1 MRNNSQILHGDQTRS
16 TRIGWLVYWHLTALS
31 AQTGYIVPQEGRGQ
45 VKHTTKQ
52 WNNTINRES
61 HTLRPG
67 LYGDD
72 LLASRHDYASFRSLS
87 SQSFSKYW
95 QFNQNNQ
102 RQNTYKRKLTRH
114 KKEGPNKQ
122 QHFERG
128 QTEPGLVSFYCPG
141 NAAGLFL
148 QPRSLHGARHKENLY
163 RVVHQ
168 CKRANCFVFSR
179 ILVIMATHLRVSW

>member
-1 MRNNSQILHGDQTRS
+1 MGNGWPLETRYSPRRQQKPRLLTLFLVLLQTMRNNSQILHGDQTRS

-122 QHFERG
+122 QH
-128 QTEPGLVSFYCPG
+128 TKKLC
-141 NAAGLFL
+141 
-148 QPRSLHGARHKENLY
+148 
-163 RVVHQ
+163 
-168 CKRANCFVFSR
+168 
-179 ILVIMATHLRVSW
+179 